1 MNNDNSN
8 ERLNTSTKNN
18 ISEILDKFLVDS
30 LDETSPN
37 FGTRRKKSMTLD
49 IKENRKSWN

>member
-37 FGTRRKKSMTLD
+37 FGTRRKKSMTFD